1 MGSAALIIDCNHHI
15 EPKSNFNNFRKELLG
30 DPKMF
35 GRSGLTFTS
44 NSTGAGFVTAI
55 INQARYFSTCFPV
68 LRK

>member
-1 MGSAALIIDCNHHI
+1 MLHSLGKAQKQD
-15 EPKSNFNNFRKELLG
+15 FRKELLG